1 MYHQPLHSLCT
12 QNSNTICL
20 NSYDLCV
27 SYVEEHDENTVEFPH
42 SHPGKY
48 EIYYILDG
56 TMDFMIEHQIHAV
69 TAGDFLFLNEGVLHE
84 TIYKPNQA
92 KRYLTVIFTLQRRA
106 TPVYYNGLNEY
117 EQAHMD
123 TFHDMM
129 KEKSHIL
136 GHDEHQCE
144 KYVERMLQ
152 EFTAKKWGWFYKLQ
166 FLYSNF
172 ILDIIRNFLPPT
184 QTISTE
190 SNKNLPIEFTK
201 YLHRNYQDP
210 NLSLQDIAE
219 HFYLSPRH
227 ANRLFKEFFGA
238 SLTKTLT
245 QYRISYTKNYL
256 IDTNYSIEEI
266 ADKVG
271 FGSASTL
278 SRLFK
283 EVEGIT
289 ISEWRYRYIAQLSQP
304 SAGGEITE
312 ES

>member
-12 QNSNTICL
+12 KNSNTISL

-42 SHPGKY
+42 SHSGKY
-48 EIYYILDG
+48 EIYYVIDG
-56 TMDFMIEHQIHAV
+56 TMDFMV
-69 TAGDFLFLNEGVLHE
+69 KNKVYTMTAGNFLFLNQGILHG
-84 TIYKPNQA
+84 TVYLPTQK
-92 KRYLTVIFTLQRRA
+92 KRYLTIVFTLQKRA
-106 TPVYYNGLNEY
+106 SSIYYNGLEEY
-117 EQAHMD
+117 
-123 TFHDMM
+123 
-129 KEKSHIL
+129 EKSHMEAFFNLIE
-136 GHDEHQCE
+136 GKSHVIGNDQDSCGD
-144 KYVERMLQ
+144 YVQKMLQ
-152 EFTAKKWGWFYKLQ
+152 EFNAKRWGWFYKLQ

-172 ILDIIRNFLPPT
+172 ILDIIRNFVT
-184 QTISTE
+184 SDQTFSLE

-201 YLHRNYQDP
+201 YLHSNYQNP

-238 SLTKTLT
+238 SLSKTLT

-289 ISEWRYRYIAQLSQP
+289 ISQWRYRYSEQMSQAD
-304 SAGGEITE
+304 SVLKCE
-312 ES
+312 